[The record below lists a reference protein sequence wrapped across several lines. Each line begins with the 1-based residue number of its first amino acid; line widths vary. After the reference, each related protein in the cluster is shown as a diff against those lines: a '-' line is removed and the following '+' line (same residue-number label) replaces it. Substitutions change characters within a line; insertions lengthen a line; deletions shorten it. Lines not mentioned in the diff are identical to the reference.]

1 MQTKETRM
9 RPSMHTMIRATAFA
23 LAGCTGAQPR
33 PYPGSRSTEE
43 DQGALAQHMDA
54 RFSDRLNARFGLVAR
69 PDASKAGIDKAAD
82 DLAARLA

>member
-1 MQTKETRM
+1 M
-9 RPSMHTMIRATAFA
+9 RPSMHTMIRAAAFA

-33 PYPGSRSTEE
+33 PCPDSRSTEE

-54 RFSDRLNARFGLVAR
+54 RFGDKLNARFDLVAR
-69 PDASKAGIDKAAD
+69 LGPSRAGSDKAAD